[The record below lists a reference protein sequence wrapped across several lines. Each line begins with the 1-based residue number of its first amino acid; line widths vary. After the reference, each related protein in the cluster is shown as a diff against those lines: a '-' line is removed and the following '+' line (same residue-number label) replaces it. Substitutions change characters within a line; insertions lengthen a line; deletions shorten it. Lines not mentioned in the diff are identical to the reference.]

1 MNLEKSVN
9 IQDIESVLFGTEH
22 GVLSWRPTERTKSR
36 AISCGEIFSTSKN
49 SKSLVLSQ
57 KNGVFEWDLESEN
70 TFYHPAEIKA
80 ITAGYQDRVIS
91 ACGYRI
97 IIWEYSHSWRP
108 IKQFELATKIRPLSF
123 IRGFKSLIFCYFDN
137 GMLKFYLV
145 DSENLILK
153 TVQVAGEAL
162 PSLGQLINFSIS
174 KEELCWSTGARTFSL
189 FCEVSQKSDGKS
201 TIKTNLY
208 ELKFAMKGRNDK
220 DFEIFLTDKTKAAKN
235 NSCQNASNDFET
247 LQFVSRSF
255 SMHVPRPLKYFGTST
270 GSLIEEEELKN
281 GRRTEISIF
290 DSKII
295 DIFGFMLHG
304 MNLLVVAS
312 EFSLKL
318 MKIADKSV
326 LGFFNTRRKIS
337 VVSGLG
343 SYTSNLVFIQYNLY
357 FICYC
362 PTLVAKITL

>member
-1 MNLEKSVN
+1 MNLEKSAD

-36 AISCGEIFSTSKN
+36 AISCGEILSTSKN

-91 ACGYRI
+91 ACDYRI
-97 IIWEYSHSWRP
+97 IIWEYGHSWRP

-123 IRGFKSLIFCYFDN
+123 IRASKSLFFSYFDN
-137 GMLKFYLV
+137 GKLKFYLV
-145 DSENLILK
+145 DCEKLILK
-153 TVQVAGEAL
+153 TVQFAGEAL

-174 KEELCWSTGARTFSL
+174 KEHLCWSTDATAFSV
-189 FCEVSQKSDGKS
+189 FCEVSQKNDGES
-201 TIKTNLY
+201 TIKTNVY
-208 ELKFAMKGRNDK
+208 ELKFAIKARNDK
-220 DFEIFLTDKTKAAKN
+220 HFEIVLTEKTKETKN
-235 NSCQNASNDFET
+235 NSCQHASNDFET
-247 LQFVSRSF
+247 LQFVSKSF
-255 SMHVPRPLKYFGTST
+255 TMHEPRPLKYFGTST
-270 GSLIEEEELKN
+270 GSLIEDDEFKN

-318 MKIADKSV
+318 LRMTDKSV

-343 SYTSNLVFIQYNLY
+343 SNKSNLV
-357 FICYC
+357 
-362 PTLVAKITL
+362 